1 MRIFGKL
8 PLEAV
13 PLPRAIMDAI
23 RRSVRRKITFL
34 VLIVTF
40 TALVVMASATIV
52 LDLRSYHDTLVSDL
66 LAQADLLGRTS
77 APALA
82 FDDAKAAGENLALL
96 KAAPKISNAAIYTAA
111 GRLFAAY
118 AAPDAPAMAPPP
130 LPQAE
135 GHRTEGGYMLLFQD
149 ISEHGERV
157 GTVFIRARYEMRER
171 LLSYLGILSGV
182 LMVSLLVAIWAST
195 WLQGTVTEPI
205 LEITEAARKVMT
217 QRDYSLRVRKTTE
230 DEIGFLVDTFNA
242 MLAEVGQ
249 RSSALEESHRDLEKE
264 MTTRRLAEDS
274 LRVADRRKDE
284 FLATL
289 AHELRNPLAPI
300 ANALALLDL
309 SARGNDEAKP
319 ARQMM
324 QRQLRQLVRL
334 VDDLLDVSRITTGKI
349 DLRLEKAALAAII
362 QSAVETAAPVIEAR
376 KHRLSVK
383 LPAEPVVLMA
393 DPTRL
398 AQVFLNLLTNAS
410 KFTAEGGEIVLEAKT
425 GAPGE
430 VIVSVS
436 DNGIGI
442 EEDMQG
448 MIFEMFAQVDR
459 TLERSVAGLGVGL
472 SLARHLVG
480 LHHGHLTM
488 HSAGL
493 GHGSTFE
500 ARLPV
505 LQTQPPNARSPV
517 RSNATDTQ
525 PLGSDILL
533 AEDNQD
539 AAESFAMLLELLGH
553 RVRTTH
559 DGDAALA
566 RATEQAPDFAFLD
579 IGLPGRNGYDLARAI
594 RALPNCGHTVLIAL
608 TGWGQESDRQQARDA
623 GFKHHLVKPM
633 DLEKVKVILE
643 GREGP

>member
-1 MRIFGKL
+1 MRIFGKP

-13 PLPRAIMDAI
+13 PLPRALMDAI
-23 RRSVRRKITFL
+23 RQSVRRKITFL
-34 VLIVTF
+34 VLVVTF
-40 TALVVMASATIV
+40 TALLVMASATIV
-52 LDLRSYHDTLVSDL
+52 LDLRNYHDTLVADL
-66 LAQADLLGRTS
+66 VAQADLLGRTS

-82 FDDAKAAGENLALL
+82 FDDAKSASENLALL
-96 KAAPKISNAAIYTAA
+96 KAAPKIVNAAIYTAG
-111 GRLFAAY
+111 GRLFASYASADGGATP
-118 AAPDAPAMAPPP
+118 AAPG
-130 LPQAE
+130 AE
-135 GHRTEGGYMLLFQD
+135 GYRTEGGYMVLFWS
-149 ISEHGERV
+149 ISEQGQHV
-157 GTVFIRARYEMRER
+157 GTVYLRARYEMRER

-182 LMVSLLVAIWAST
+182 LMVSLLLAIWIST

-205 LEITEAARKVMT
+205 LEITAAARKVMT

-249 RSSALEESHRDLEKE
+249 RSNALEESHRDLEKE
-264 MTTRRLAEDS
+264 MYIRRQAEDS

-309 SARGNDEAKP
+309 SARGDDEAKP

-349 DLRLEKAALAAII
+349 DLRPERAALAAII
-362 QSAVETAAPVIEAR
+362 GSAVETAAPVIQAR
-376 KHRLSVK
+376 KHHLDVR
-383 LPAEPVVLMA
+383 LPAEPVYLMA

-410 KFTAEGGEIVLEAKT
+410 KFTAVGGSIVLEAKAGT
-425 GAPGE
+425 PGE

-459 TLERSVAGLGVGL
+459 ALERSVAGLGVGL
-472 SLARHLVG
+472 SLARHLVE
-480 LHHGHLTM
+480 LHHGSLTVY
-488 HSAGL
+488 SAGI

-500 ARLPV
+500 ARLPA
-505 LQTQPPNARSPV
+505 LQPQPPSARNAVP
-517 RSNATDTQ
+517 SNTADTR
-525 PLGSDILL
+525 PPGHDILL

-553 RVRTTH
+553 RVRMTH

-566 RATEQAPDFAFLD
+566 RAAEQAPDFAFLD

-594 RALPNCGHTVLIAL
+594 RALPNCQHTVLVAL

-623 GFKHHLVKPM
+623 GFNHHLVKPM
-633 DLEKVKVILE
+633 DLEKVKAILE
-643 GREGP
+643 GRAAP

>member
-1 MRIFGKL
+1 MRIFGRP

-13 PLPRAIMDAI
+13 PLPRAVMDAI

-40 TALVVMASATIV
+40 TALLVMASATVV
-52 LDLRSYHDTLVSDL
+52 LDLRNYHDTLVADL

-82 FDDAKAAGENLALL
+82 FDDAKAANENLALL
-96 KAAPKISNAAIYTAA
+96 KAAPKIVNAAIYTAP
-111 GRLFAAY
+111 GRLFASYASADGSATP
-118 AAPDAPAMAPPP
+118 AAPG
-130 LPQAE
+130 AE
-135 GHRTEGGYMLLFQD
+135 GYRTEGGYMVLYQN
-149 ISEHGERV
+149 ISDHGEHV
-157 GTVFIRARYEMRER
+157 GTVYLRARYEMRER

-182 LMVSLLVAIWAST
+182 LVVSLLLAIWIST

-264 MTTRRLAEDS
+264 MYIRRKAEDS

-309 SARGNDEAKP
+309 SARGNDEARP

-349 DLRLEKAALAAII
+349 DLRLEQAGLAAII
-362 QSAVETAAPVIEAR
+362 HSAVETAAPVIEAR
-376 KHRLSVK
+376 KHRLEVK
-383 LPAEPVVLMA
+383 LPVEPVHLMA

-410 KFTAEGGEIVLEAKT
+410 KFTAEGGHIVLEAKA

-472 SLARHLVG
+472 SLARHLVD
-480 LHHGHLTM
+480 LHHGSLTV
-488 HSAGL
+488 HSAGM

-505 LQTQPPNARSPV
+505 LQLPPPSARNPV
-517 RSNATDTQ
+517 PGNATDPTRS
-525 PLGSDILL
+525 GHDILL

-553 RVRTTH
+553 RVRMTH

-566 RATEQAPDFAFLD
+566 RAAEQAPQFAFLD

-594 RALPNCGHTVLIAL
+594 RALPNCGNTVLIAL
-608 TGWGQESDRQQARDA
+608 TGWGQESDRQLAREA
-623 GFKHHLVKPM
+623 GFNHHLVKPM
-633 DLEKVKVILE
+633 DLEKVKAILE
-643 GREGP
+643 GKAAP